1 MLNITGCEQK
11 LNTKQIEDTQQNNPT
26 VEQETKIEI
35 PSTKEIV
42 DTLCSDDFGGRL
54 VGSEGNKK
62 AEDYISEIYIKLKLA
77 PLFRNSYYES
87 YTQEVLKTFK
97 MNSGADNREEK
108 QVDNI
113 IGVIKGSDS
122 TKAVVISAHFD
133 HLGYKDGK
141 IIRGALDNA
150 SGVATLIRIAN
161 TLKDESKNKTFSI
174 DIIIAAFNGEEIG
187 SGGSKYF
194 VNDVKGKYSSIYNI
208 NIDSI
213 GGKQAGKISLNNK
226 SKISD
231 KLTSAIKDSFKD
243 NNMDFS
249 NTNLTGII
257 GDERSFEAKGIPN
270 IYIGQE
276 NLKLYVHKETDTPD
290 TLDYGNI
297 DKVADVFSKFVET
310 NDGKTFN
317 D

>member
-1 MLNITGCEQK
+1 MLNITGCEKK
-11 LNTKQIEDTQQNNPT
+11 LNTKQDSEIVKQD
-26 VEQETKIEI
+26 VKIEI
-35 PSTKEIV
+35 PSTKEII
-42 DTLCSDDFGGRL
+42 DILCSDDFGGRL

-62 AEDYISEIYIKLKLA
+62 AEDYISEVYKKLQLEQ
-77 PLFRNSYYES
+77 LFQNSYYES

-97 MNSGADNREEK
+97 MNSNADNRGEK
-108 QVDNI
+108 QVDNL
-113 IGVIKGSDS
+113 IGVIKGSNS

-150 SGVATLIRIAN
+150 SGVAALIRIAN
-161 TLKDESKNKTFSI
+161 TLKNESKNKAFSM
-174 DIIIAAFNGEEIG
+174 DIIITAFNGEEIG

-194 VNDVKGKYSSIYNI
+194 VNDIKGKYSNIYNI

-231 KLTSAIKDSFKD
+231 KLTSSIKDSFKD

-249 NTNLTGII
+249 NANLTGII

-290 TLDYGNI
+290 ALDYDVI
-297 DKVADVFSKFVET
+297 DKVADVFSKFVEG
-310 NDGKTFN
+310 NDDKTFN